1 MEKTNLPAPKIEFSL
16 GFFARLIWADTSML
30 HFAVLIRHFNED
42 GIDGKVQHP
51 AISITGLDKYAFDL
65 VEARFVRLAPD
76 VELVPAQA
84 DVQKNGLTSI
94 THSLPC
100 LWNTK
105 WLISC
110 ALTNAGFSI
119 RNCSEKSSPAAVRRQ
134 RLQHLPLAAFGR
146 TGLFYCLTQPAPPHF
161 RSGFIHIAREFHPHR
176 PGVSFTSP
184 GDFIYAAPL
193 RIFLSAHPIP
203 HIAAA
208 SFTPSAAALVIP
220 PAYPAPSPAG
230 YTPWML
236 LI

>member
-119 RNCSEKSSPAAVRRQ
+119 RNCSEKAA
-134 RLQHLPLAAFGR
+134 LPPYAGSDCSICPLPLLAARGFFIASHNPPR
-146 TGLFYCLTQPAPPHF
+146 LTFAPVSSTSP
-161 RSGFIHIAREFHPHR
+161 GNFIHTAPEFHSHR
-176 PGVSFTSP
+176 PGISSTPPRYAFSSP
-184 GDFIYAAPL
+184 LTRFRISPPPISPRRLL
-193 RIFLSAHPIP
+193 RS
-203 HIAAA
+203 
-208 SFTPSAAALVIP
+208 
-220 PAYPAPSPAG
+220 
-230 YTPWML
+230 
-236 LI
+236 

>member
-42 GIDGKVQHP
+42 SIDGKVQHP

-161 RSGFIHIAREFHPHR
+161 RSDFIYIAPEFHPHR
-176 PGVSFTSP
+176 PGISSTPPRPPRYAFSSP
-184 GDFIYAAPL
+184 LTRFRISPPPISPRRLL
-193 RIFLSAHPIP
+193 RS
-203 HIAAA
+203 
-208 SFTPSAAALVIP
+208 
-220 PAYPAPSPAG
+220 
-230 YTPWML
+230 
-236 LI
+236 